1 MSRYTDAQSLCS
13 FISIQVVSCHA
24 GDQHTMIDSPW
35 HITVAAF
42 LTQSVNLDESTTIK
56 FEIWDTVNVLF
67 GKVSL
72 HTNNV
77 VLH

>member
-13 FISIQVVSCHA
+13 FISIQAVSCRSD
-24 GDQHTMIDSPW
+24 GQHTMIDSSY
-35 HITVAAF
+35 ITVAAF

-56 FEIWDTVNVLF
+56 FEIWDTVNVFF
-67 GKVSL
+67 GKLSL
-72 HTNNV
+72 RTDNV

>member
-13 FISIQVVSCHA
+13 FISIQAVSCRA
-24 GDQHTMIDSPW
+24 GGQHTMIDSSLY
-35 HITVAAF
+35 ITIAAF

-56 FEIWDTVNVLF
+56 FEIWDTVNVFF
-67 GKVSL
+67 GKLSL
-72 HTNNV
+72 RTDNV